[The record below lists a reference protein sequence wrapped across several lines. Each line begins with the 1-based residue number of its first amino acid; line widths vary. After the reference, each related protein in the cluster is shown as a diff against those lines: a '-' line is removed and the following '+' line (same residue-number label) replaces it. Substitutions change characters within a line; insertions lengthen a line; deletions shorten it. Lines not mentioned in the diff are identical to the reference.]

1 MKILITGH
9 TKGIGKAL
17 ADSFTDDGNS
27 VYGFSRS
34 NGYDIGKEQT
44 INKILEDIEL
54 YDIFINN
61 AYHHTGQTIL
71 LNKVIDRW
79 QGTDKMVVN
88 ISSKMSYLDSERSDH
103 KDYILEKQKQNQ
115 IVKQNIFKGTPKI
128 LNVITGLVDT
138 DMSSIFKA
146 PKLDAAELA
155 KLIVF
160 VVSSR
165 SKISVQ
171 ELVVDVPGLDWKD
184 IGRYN
189 VE

>member
-17 ADSFTDDGNS
+17 TDYFTNDGNS
-27 VYGFSRS
+27 VSGFSRS

-44 INKILEDIEL
+44 INKILDVIDS

-61 AYHHTGQTIL
+61 AYHYTGQTIL
-71 LNKVIDRW
+71 LEKIIDCWR
-79 QGTDKMVVN
+79 GTDKMIVN
-88 ISSKMSYLDSERSDH
+88 ISSKMSYLNAERSGH

-115 IVKQNIFKGTPKI
+115 IMKQNIFKGTPKL
-128 LNVITGLVDT
+128 LNVVTGLVDT
-138 DMSSIFKA
+138 EMSSIFKA
-146 PKLDAAELA
+146 PKLDATELA
-155 KLIVF
+155 RLIVF
-160 VVSSR
+160 MVKSR

-171 ELVVDVPGLDWKD
+171 ELVVDVPGLDWND